1 MTKMNLLY
9 KIASPVV
16 LFSALSLSA
25 CEEGRD
31 WSEPVSNVPVETNSM
46 YDEYGYSKGP
56 VYVEG
61 VVVSEHFESG
71 FTYSLYSFGVE
82 TEKDIQTFYGYED
95 PSKFNAVIKTGDRV
109 RLRVDLCDDLRRF
122 NGGEGKLMLEDL
134 ISVNGK
140 KINW

>member
-1 MTKMNLLY
+1 MNLLY
-9 KIASPVV
+9 KITAPAV

-25 CEEGRD
+25 CESRE
-31 WSEPVSNVPVETNSM
+31 WSAPVSNDPVETNNSM

-61 VVVSEHFESG
+61 VVVSEC
-71 FTYSLYSFGVE
+71 FTEGNFLDGPMYTFGVE
-82 TEKDIQTFYGYED
+82 TETEIKTFYASN
-95 PSKFNAVIKTGDRV
+95 PHKFNAVIKQGDKV
-109 RLRVDLCDDLRRF
+109 RLRIDLCDDLRRF
-122 NGGEGKLMLEDL
+122 YGGEGRLLLEDL